1 MTVVPGSG
9 LWPPSFPR
17 ARGGVPARAKLNL
30 LPPQMLAFFRQLP
43 VVGRPKEAVPRV
55 RAMLDAGFQYVIFV
69 VFPFD
74 TETPCLLAERVLPAV
89 IGMSERSPGH
99 QQTPGSEPDPQIP
112 RLDTPVGA

>member
-1 MTVVPGSG
+1 VTVVPGSG

-30 LPPQMLAFFRQLP
+30 LPPRMLAFFRQLP

-55 RAMLDAGFQYVIFV
+55 RAMLDAGFRSVIFV

-74 TETPCLLAERVLPAV
+74 TEMPCLLAERVRPAV
-89 IGMSERSPGH
+89 VDASERSPSH
-99 QQTPGSEPDPQIP
+99 YETPRFEPDS
-112 RLDTPVGA
+112 